1 MRLTINQIRYYWE
14 CSIIGPAKSVR
25 PHGYSNSE
33 GAELFSLNVANCVRW
48 VESLPLHES
57 HGEAMRRFLRG
68 TPFLTDVELWH
79 EFWDEASVQLVK
91 NPVFAACEDDSAAKI
106 PITYLTTQ
114 EVAERLKKPVKSIRR
129 LICERGHGLSLSY
142 RDDKGKWHFHP
153 DELDWFRD
161 ERKKEKKPVTAEVF
175 KVVEE
180 VA

>member
-48 VESLPLHES
+48 VENLPLHES

-68 TPFLTDVELWH
+68 TPFLTDAELWH

-91 NPVFAACEDDSAAKI
+91 NPVFAACEDENPAKV
-106 PITYLTTQ
+106 PISYLSTKDVSTK
-114 EVAERLKKPVKSIRR
+114 LKKPENTIIQILKRR
-129 LICERGHGLSLSY
+129 PDAPKLSY
-142 RDDKGKWHFHP
+142 RDDKGRWHFHP
-153 DELDWFRD
+153 DDLEWFQEDR
-161 ERKKEKKPVTAEVF
+161 RAG
-175 KVVEE
+175 
-180 VA
+180 